1 MSGIFVPTAKDILVW
16 LVVLASGAGNFDIPL
31 SACDKYIESYFP
43 GANAGIIAAVASPD
57 EGNLQKMIT
66 LLGSDEYSE
75 RCAAEYALLAAG
87 PDIVP
92 YLEKVFAEQK
102 EIHVRFVLERIIR
115 KLKATA
121 PGASLG
127 YRMLALRVLPTY
139 EVTRWEKTLTAQLS
153 GQPFCI
159 ERLALLQLME
169 HKKDDAVPIVLDY
182 LKKNA
187 DSCSKKHPSHLADV
201 YKWLGTSSRKG
212 RDGKDEILSALLDQ
226 TETAKGPAV
235 PALLDAINRHG
246 SKGNVLGALAVLYEK
261 GGSAVMQDGK
271 ESPAR
276 FIVKF
281 AEAVSSQKPDT
292 HDRFRDWSR
301 SARKDANT
309 EKPGD
314 DRWNAAVAQLVDDYR
329 RREIKLE
336 RMQVAMLLPA
346 DTFMTGC
353 IDVEQFRQTPL
364 RRKWLAELFD
374 PTNHTLVKKVRDLL
388 TLSGD
393 FRTNRIYFSASGPA
407 VVDKRFLLDMMTGV
421 INADALFRMLA
432 GNTAFV
438 VIKGEFDNADLADTL
453 QEVTRGNTETHWGFV
468 LCKAAGLTITV
479 VDDSTILIG
488 YGAKFGRPAVLNALK
503 SLTGAG
509 KNPPVDFLKLIENA
523 PDDKTLWGVVNNFA
537 KHFDVPVNV
546 SRLNFEGQAGEGF
559 SGKVTM
565 FCPSEDDAKSAADI
579 LKTTAAFAKNFIPR
593 FRPKTKPFSGIY
605 DKMDIKAD
613 GKRAVVAFEL
623 DREVCAKIVNL
634 YCSQALSRYV
644 IGGEK
649 ERPSQENSPEFH
661 PHGG

>member
-16 LVVLASGAGNFDIPL
+16 LVVLISGAGNFDMPP
-31 SACDKYIESYFP
+31 SACEKYMELYFP
-43 GANAGIIAAVASPD
+43 GANADVIAAIASPD

-75 RCAAEYALLAAG
+75 RCVAEYALLAAG

-92 YLEKVFAEQK
+92 YLEKVFAERK
-102 EIHVRFVLERIIR
+102 DIHVRFVLERIIR
-115 KLKATA
+115 KLRATA
-121 PGASLG
+121 PGTSLG
-127 YRMLALRVLPTY
+127 YRMLALRVLPAY
-139 EVTRWEKTLTAQLS
+139 EGTQWEKTLTAQLS

-159 ERLALLQLME
+159 ERLALLQLMK
-169 HKKDDAVPIVLDY
+169 HKKDDAVPIVLNY

-246 SKGNVLGALAVLYEK
+246 SKGKVLGALAVLYEK

-292 HDRFRDWSR
+292 HDKFRDWSR
-301 SARKDANT
+301 SVQKDASI
-309 EKPGD
+309 EKPAD
-314 DRWNAAVAQLVDDYR
+314 DGWNAAVTRLVEDYR
-329 RREIKLE
+329 RREIRLE
-336 RMQVAMLLPA
+336 RMQVAMMLPA

-364 RRKWLAELFD
+364 RRKWLAELFG

-388 TLSGD
+388 TLSGGL
-393 FRTNRIYFSASGPA
+393 RTNRIYFSASGPA
-407 VVDKRFLLDMMTGV
+407 VIGKKLLLDMMTGV
-421 INADALFRMLA
+421 INADALVRMLA
-432 GNTAFV
+432 GGTAFV
-438 VIKGEFDNADLADTL
+438 VIRGEFDNAELADTL
-453 QEVTRGNTETHWGFV
+453 QEVTRGNSETHWGFV

-479 VDDSTILIG
+479 VDDSTILVG
-488 YGAKFGRPAVLNALK
+488 YGAEGGRLAVLNALK
-503 SLTGAG
+503 SLTGTG
-509 KNPPVDFLKLIENA
+509 NNPPSEFLELIENA
-523 PDDKTLWGVVNNFA
+523 PDDKTLWGVVSNFA
-537 KHFDVPVNV
+537 EYFDVPVNV

-559 SGKVTM
+559 SGKATM

-579 LKTTAAFAKNFIPR
+579 LKTTAAFAKDFIPK
-593 FRPKTKPFSGIY
+593 FRPKTKPFSKIY

-613 GKRAVVAFEL
+613 GKRAVVTFEV
-623 DREVCAKIVNL
+623 DRELCAKIVNL

-649 ERPSQENSPEFH
+649 ERQSREDRPGSGINP
-661 PHGG
+661 